1 MIRYRMLN
9 LNPLNEIENDCV
21 CRAISLG
28 LAEDY
33 YKIQE
38 KIKLIGQLFECDSLC
53 VCCYQHLLDNVYG
66 LERVKGFKGMTVN
79 QFASYNYRGAY
90 LVRVDGHLTCVIDGK
105 IYDTWDCGNEIV
117 DIIWAC

>member
-28 LAEDY
+28 LDEDY

-38 KIKLIGQLFECDSLC
+38 KIELIGQLFECDSLC

-66 LERVKGFKGMTVN
+66 LERIKGFKGMTVN
-79 QFASYNYRGAY
+79 QFASCNFRGAY

-105 IYDTWDCGNEIV
+105 IYDTWDCSNEIV